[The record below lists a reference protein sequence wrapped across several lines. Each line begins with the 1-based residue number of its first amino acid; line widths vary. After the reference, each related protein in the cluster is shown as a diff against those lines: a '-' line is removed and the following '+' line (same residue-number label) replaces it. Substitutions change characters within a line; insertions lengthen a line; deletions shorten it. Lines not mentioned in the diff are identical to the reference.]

1 MDIAEAPRY
10 HVRVGAKHDVGMS
23 RDWSDA
29 RLVWVELRIEVPK
42 DVLSV
47 IVNNEAHQPVQ
58 IKYACH
64 EDK

>member
-1 MDIAEAPRY
+1 MDIAEPARY

-23 RDWSDA
+23 WDRSDA
-29 RLVWVELRIEVPK
+29 RLIWIELRVEVPK
-42 DVLSV
+42 VVLSV
-47 IVNNEAHQPVQ
+47 IVNSEAHQPVQ